1 MPFDII
7 NEANLDDLVYDTDE
21 DDDECMEEVEEEDSP
36 QETDSS
42 PVKNQVAEQLAMEKM
57 AAEKLAAEKVAEKKA
72 VEKKAT
78 EKKAAEKKA
87 AEKKAVEKK
96 AAEQKAAEKKTAE
109 KKAAEQKAAEKKAAE
124 QKAAEQKAAE
134 KKAVEKK
141 AAEQKAAE
149 KKAAEKKAAKRLVSE
164 KAAGQKRARPDDEIS
179 SKVARTQEASPSAP
193 SLIAREDDDD
203 VFTEAESVMKEAE
216 VAYQDGQT
224 REAVDFKANLSR
236 QAVEKIAEL
245 KRNVTALKKKNA
257 AQESAI
263 FGRLDA
269 MVEKADQHA
278 AAVDKVLAALLQK
291 MNEFQATSSA
301 APAPATERESDEAAR
316 ERLLSVC
323 TANVDKAVRTSM
335 LDLAE
340 DMSEKIKASTSA
352 HRAAVMEESRT
363 ATAEWRAQLENTLEE
378 RDRATIERMEGASSA
393 RAAIQASV
401 RNNAAAIEA
410 LRQEAASMG
419 EKVTEKVVSLHE
431 EAEEARKKNWK
442 NVIRVQDIH
451 TEELRQHAEG
461 LHKESAERVAS
472 VDTHIADQFGE
483 LTDVVAEAMGRA
495 LAAS

>member
-1 MPFDII
+1 MPFDILD
-7 NEANLDDLVYDTDE
+7 EANLDDLVYDTDE

-36 QETDSS
+36 QETDSL
-42 PVKNQVAEQLAMEKM
+42 PVKNQVAEQLAMEKLAVERKAAEKM
-57 AAEKLAAEKVAEKKA
+57 AAEKKA
-72 VEKKAT
+72 G

-87 AEKKAVEKK
+87 AEKKA
-96 AAEQKAAEKKTAE
+96 AEK
-109 KKAAEQKAAEKKAAE
+109 
-124 QKAAEQKAAE
+124 
-134 KKAVEKK
+134 
-141 AAEQKAAE
+141 KAAE
-149 KKAAEKKAAKRLVSE
+149 KKAAEKKAAEKKSADQLATEKKAADKVAAKVIADQLATAEKRKISMKNISEYNTAKRLASE
-164 KAAGQKRARPDDEIS
+164 KAAGQKRARTDDEPS

-203 VFTEAESVMKEAE
+203 VFTEAESAMKEAE

-257 AQESAI
+257 AQESVI
-263 FGRLDA
+263 VDRLDA
-269 MVEKADQHA
+269 MAEKADQHA

-301 APAPATERESDEAAR
+301 PSAPATERESDEAAR

-335 LDLAE
+335 LALAE

-352 HRAAVMEESRT
+352 HHAAAMEESRT
-363 ATAEWRAQLENTLEE
+363 ATAEWRMQLENTLEE
-378 RDRATIERMEGASSA
+378 RDRAAIERMEGASSA

-401 RNNAAAIEA
+401 KNNAAAIEA

-419 EKVTEKVVSLHE
+419 EKVTEKAVSLHE
-431 EAEEARKKNWK
+431 EAEEARKKNWA
-442 NVIRVQDIH
+442 NVIRVQNIH
-451 TEELRQHAEG
+451 TDELRQHAED
-461 LHKESAERVAS
+461 LHKKSAEQVAS
-472 VDTHIADQFGE
+472 VDTHITGQFGE
-483 LTDVVAEAMGRA
+483 LTDVVADAMGRA